1 MKQIL
6 LFPFVFNLFSIN
18 AQNHLVGLK
27 GGASWTN
34 INATGFL
41 TEVDT
46 KLGMNLGLTYDY
58 MLKKYFSIES
68 GIIYDQRGFT
78 NEVII
83 TNVEGAETGKSVTI
97 RYNYDYLTIP
107 LKIEFNYGKKIYF
120 FGAIGVTPSILV
132 KANWTFPAIEFN
144 GELLNKKV
152 FDETELVNRFDL
164 GGLAEVGFG
173 YKFNEKLWL
182 YSAFSYQ
189 RSFTSIT
196 NSNYFANSEIRHY
209 GMNANLGLKYVL
221 GKAKE

>member
-6 LFPFVFNLFSIN
+6 LFSLIFSYFSIY

-34 INATGFL
+34 IQATGFL

-58 MLKKYFSIES
+58 MLKKYLSIES

-83 TNVEGAETGKSVTI
+83 TNVEGAETGEKLTSK
-97 RYNYDYLTIP
+97 YNFDYVSIP
-107 LKIEFNYGKKIYF
+107 LKIEYNYGKKAYF
-120 FGAIGVTPSILV
+120 FGAIGVTPSYLV
-132 KANWTFPAIEFN
+132 QAKMIIPSAELEGGTFFGQKID
-144 GELLNKKV
+144 LTK
-152 FDETELVNRFDL
+152 DVNRFDL

-196 NSNYFANSEIRHY
+196 NSNYLANSEIKHY
-209 GMNANLGLKYVL
+209 GMNVNLGLKYAL